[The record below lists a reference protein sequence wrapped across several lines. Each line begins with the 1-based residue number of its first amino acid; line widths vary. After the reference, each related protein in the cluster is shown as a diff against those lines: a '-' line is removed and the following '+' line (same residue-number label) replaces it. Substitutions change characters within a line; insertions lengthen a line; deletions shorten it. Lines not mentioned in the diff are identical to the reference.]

1 MMQRFKYLP
10 GVLISLQLLSGCSM
24 AIDAFS
30 RNLNQAVMSNNDTQT
45 VMQGLPAYLI
55 LLDGFIESSPD
66 DEDLLIASA
75 KLMNAYAGLLGTE
88 IILMPEE
95 EEYRQENIKIQQ
107 KKLNH
112 KALKRAAKAICL
124 YDDDLCNLIDIRYT
138 DFKAR
143 MNEIDEDDIEIL
155 YSLGTVWAA
164 WLQVNTDDWN
174 ATAQLPQIKLI
185 MEKIIE
191 FDETWEYAGAHMY
204 MGVLNSIL
212 PASLGGKP
220 DTGKA
225 HFESAIKL
233 TNGNNLMAKVLYAEY
248 YARLVF
254 NKNLHEELLAEV
266 LTAEDTQTNLTLLN
280 TLARQKAR
288 ALNASAEDYF

>member
-1 MMQRFKYLP
+1 
-10 GVLISLQLLSGCSM
+10 
-24 AIDAFS
+24 
-30 RNLNQAVMSNNDTQT
+30 MSNNDTQT

-55 LLDGFIESSPD
+55 LLDGFIESSPN

-75 KLMNAYAGLLGTE
+75 KLMNAYAGLLGTQ
-88 IILMPEE
+88 IALMSEE
-95 EEYRQENIKIQQ
+95 DEYRQENIKTQQ
-107 KKLNH
+107 KKLND

-124 YDDDLCNLIDIRYT
+124 YDDDFCNLTEIKYAE
-138 DFKAR
+138 FKLR
-143 MNEIDEDDIEIL
+143 LKELDEDDIEFL
-155 YSLGTVWAA
+155 YSLGTAWAA

-185 MEKIIE
+185 MEKVIE

-220 DTGKA
+220 DIGKQ

-248 YARLVF
+248 YARLMF
-254 NKNLHEELLAEV
+254 NKNLHEELIAEV
-266 LTAEDTQTNLTLLN
+266 LTYQDTQSNLTLLN
-280 TLARQKAR
+280 TLAREKAK
-288 ALNASAEDYF
+288 ALKASAEDYF